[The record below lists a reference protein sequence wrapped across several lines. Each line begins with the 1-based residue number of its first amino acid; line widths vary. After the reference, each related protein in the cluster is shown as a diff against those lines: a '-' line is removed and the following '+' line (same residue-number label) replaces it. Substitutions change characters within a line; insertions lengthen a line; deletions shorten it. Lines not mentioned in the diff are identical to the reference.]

1 MPAVT
6 MAVTWARRRVA
17 IIINIMYKIICIGE
31 CGISV
36 TFDAAQPQGA
46 GIDGRIARAAMLMGG
61 KGLAVSMASE
71 ASSDAVGDMIVNALT
86 AAGVDVAAV
95 DRFYQGHSPLTI
107 YAKGESCRYEAYGDG
122 GFDIVWPRVD
132 DSTIVIFGEYYCLD
146 PRMRA
151 RIVAFLANCVDH
163 KALLMYVPGFPT
175 RFEGRMTRVMPAVI
189 ENLEWA
195 HIVVATT
202 DDLAQ
207 VFNESDAATCYTNH
221 IAYYG
226 CSLVAVSPQGLSMHC
241 GNSPATAISASGDP
255 ESRIAEVI
263 AGTAEALTRCN
274 VNADN
279 CEALLPAIQSSIL
292 SNLG

>member
-1 MPAVT
+1 M
-6 MAVTWARRRVA
+6 
-17 IIINIMYKIICIGE
+17 NKIICIGE

-36 TFDAAQPQGA
+36 TFYGSLPQGA
-46 GIDGRIARAAMLMGG
+46 GIDGRIARAAMLLGG
-61 KGLAVSMASE
+61 KGLPVAMASE
-71 ASSDAVGDMIVNALT
+71 ASSDAVGDMVVDALT

-107 YAKGESCRYEAYGDG
+107 YAKGEPCRYEAYGDG

-132 DSTIVIFGEYYCLD
+132 DNTIVIFGEYYCLD

-163 KALLMYVPGFPT
+163 KALLIYVPGFPT
-175 RFEGRMTRVMPAVI
+175 RYEGRMTRVMPAVI

-195 HIVVATT
+195 HIVIATT

-207 VFNESDAATCYTNH
+207 VFNEPDAATCYRNH

-226 CSLVAVSPQGLSMHC
+226 CSLIAVGPQELSMHC
-241 GNSPATAISASGDP
+241 GNAPATTKPASGSP
-255 ESRIAEVI
+255 EDRIAAVI
-263 AGTAEALTRCN
+263 AGTAETLTHSS
-274 VNADN
+274 VSAEN

-292 SNLG
+292 SNLE